1 MWYSLEKLKNIIW
14 KDKANQIFS
23 QINIIKEV
31 KKNKYNVE
39 KVNGFDSKKEKNRF
53 DELRLLEKTWT
64 IQNLQIQVPF
74 ILQESF
80 ELNWKKIRDIRYL
93 ADFVYLKNWQKI
105 VEDTKWMR
113 TQVFILKKKMFLKNY
128 WKEYVFIES

>member
-23 QINIIKEV
+23 QINITKEV
-31 KKNKYNVE
+31 KKNKYNAE
-39 KVNGFDSKKEKNRF
+39 KVSGFDSKKEKNRF
-53 DELRLLEKTWT
+53 SELKLLEKTWT

>member
-74 ILQESF
+74 VLQESF
-80 ELNWKKIRDIRYL
+80 ELNWQKIRDIRYL